1 MKRSSA
7 VLDVLA
13 VGAVILGLAI
23 AATHYYLQA
32 IDLRSTIRHQNAEID
47 TRRSI
52 CDLQAKVIG
61 AYTAELFRLGY
72 SEQDLNRIQ
81 IGQPATARTP
91 DAGK

>member
-7 VLDVLA
+7 VLDVLV
-13 VGAVILGLAI
+13 VGAVIAVLAI
-23 AATHYYLQA
+23 AATHFYLQA
-32 IDLRSTIRHQNAEID
+32 IDLRSTISHKNAEIE
-47 TRRSI
+47 TRRNI
-52 CDLQAKVIG
+52 DNLQAKVIG

-81 IGQPATARTP
+81 IGQPAATRTP